1 MKFLSQHPIVVL
13 VVFYFLFFW
22 CPQFLFT
29 FGVPVKDLPGNTLA
43 HDFLVRV
50 WQIHSRIFLQI
61 WIRILLPTF
70 AFMDIYWCNIIAF
83 FRLNLKKFLTRYFT
97 GDSFTIWGCVK
108 HNILFFSLIFQK
120 LVYHRSK
127 LGKEDSTKLTL
138 VNPQHN
144 LLIKI
149 IKLFTPRSVWQFTIS
164 KDYSEKGKEN
174 LETCGCYLD
183 QT

>member
-50 WQIHSRIFLQI
+50 WQIHSCIFLQI

-83 FRLNLKKFLTRYFT
+83 LQTQFEKIFDKVFYRRLFYYLRLCQTQHSFFLSNFSETCLSSIKAWKRGFHKVNIGKPTAYFT
-97 GDSFTIWGCVK
+97 D
-108 HNILFFSLIFQK
+108 
-120 LVYHRSK
+120 
-127 LGKEDSTKLTL
+127 
-138 VNPQHN
+138 
-144 LLIKI
+144 
-149 IKLFTPRSVWQFTIS
+149 
-164 KDYSEKGKEN
+164 
-174 LETCGCYLD
+174 
-183 QT
+183 